1 MSDEFFN
8 ARDEIMDWIQS
19 KNQAKEIQSE
29 MIVKLKQQP
38 HNSSNDNNIEK
49 KKKWKQQKKKH
60 VRLWPT
66 KKASIILPTELRPFM
81 RTSQR

>member
-1 MSDEFFN
+1 MEKRSGEFFN
-8 ARDEIMDWIQS
+8 ARDEIMDWMQS

-49 KKKWKQQKKKH
+49 KEE
-60 VRLWPT
+60 VE
-66 KKASIILPTELRPFM
+66 AAEEEAC
-81 RTSQR
+81 